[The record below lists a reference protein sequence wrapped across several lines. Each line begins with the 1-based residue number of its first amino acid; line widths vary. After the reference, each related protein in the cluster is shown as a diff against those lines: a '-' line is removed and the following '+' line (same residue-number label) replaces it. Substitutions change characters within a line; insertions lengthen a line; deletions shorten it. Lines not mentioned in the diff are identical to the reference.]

1 MSSHHLFAKLRDTR
15 PATRSLA
22 SAGTVTRRRVCALL
36 LGATLA
42 SVTGAGRAA
51 GPPPLRI
58 GTTAVILDDQV
69 TFLNAWKAYLER
81 RLDRPVQFV
90 QRGSYREI
98 TELLMN
104 DQLDFAWVC
113 GYPYVR
119 NRPTMKLLAIPLFR
133 GKPLY
138 QSYLIVPASDTTT
151 HSFSD
156 LEGAVFAYSDPNSNS
171 GYLVPQFEML
181 RRGIEPSNYYRKT
194 FYTWAHR
201 KVVAAVAARLAEAGA
216 VDGYVWETLALI
228 EPRLTSGTRVAAKSD
243 EYGFPPIVARAS
255 IAPRDFKAFQT
266 VLLHMPQDDEGRAL
280 LRQLNLDGFAPDDT
294 HVFDGIAR
302 IIAFV
307 GARQRLAQ
315 Q

>member
-1 MSSHHLFAKLRDTR
+1 MASPLVNQHDTR
-15 PATRSLA
+15 SGTRPRA
-22 SAGTVTRRRVCALL
+22 SAGTVTRRRACALL

-51 GPPPLRI
+51 GQTPLRI

-81 RLDRPVQFV
+81 QLDRPVQFV

-98 TELLMN
+98 TELLLN

-119 NRPTMKLLAIPLFR
+119 NRPAMKLLAIPLFR

-138 QSYLIVPASDTTT
+138 QSYLIVPASDATTQ
-151 HSFSD
+151 SFSD

-171 GYLVPQFEML
+171 GFLVPQFEML
-181 RRGIEPSNYYRKT
+181 RRGIEPSSFYRKT

-201 KVVAAVAARLAEAGA
+201 KVVAAVTARLAEAGA

-255 IAPRDFKAFQT
+255 IAPRDFKAFQA
-266 VLLHMPQDDEGRAL
+266 VLLRMPQDDEGRTL

-294 HVFDGIAR
+294 RVFDGIAR
-302 IIAFV
+302 IMAFV